1 MRYSMSTIYFM
12 KKIKRRKSK
21 KLFLKIEYTTLEL
34 QDTEETAESYKQK
47 FTNDFQSELSYLA
60 WVDVQR
66 AEAKKA
72 QEAAQQRDQDE
83 EENQPDSDEILETSS
98 SEKKPKTLQTIYR
111 SIAKK
116 THPDICED
124 EDLHEM
130 FKEAQE
136 AYDEID
142 WVRLISIA
150 NKLDLDIPELPE
162 DIEALIEENIQNANE
177 KMKKMK
183 NTISWIWSD
192 AAQKDENSSELR
204 ANIRMQ
210 LGIDS
215 EHFAAWLRDKHK
227 SNS

>member
-1 MRYSMSTIYFM
+1 M
-12 KKIKRRKSK
+12 
-21 KLFLKIEYTTLEL
+21 
-34 QDTEETAESYKQK
+34 
-47 FTNDFQSELSYLA
+47 
-60 WVDVQR
+60 
-66 AEAKKA
+66 
-72 QEAAQQRDQDE
+72 
-83 EENQPDSDEILETSS
+83 
-98 SEKKPKTLQTIYR
+98 
-111 SIAKK
+111 
-116 THPDICED
+116 
-124 EDLHEM
+124 
-130 FKEAQE
+130 
-136 AYDEID
+136 
-142 WVRLISIA
+142 
-150 NKLDLDIPELPE
+150 LDIPELPE